1 MCIWGPGRNICMQ
14 MTESG
19 SNRGSTGP
27 HPTVSGA
34 SRLIQSDLSRYNVQI
49 TQIMWNQK
57 CCEDFL
63 ESPGLLLLGVDIPI
77 PQSIKP
83 KLSACFHIKRS
94 KSETYIDLFLQS
106 FISQFENPKKLE
118 RCSCWWWLYAWWVT
132 AANTSLSHKNCI
144 RLPTM
149 RPFGSLTLKSSLCI
163 SPLRFSKRA
172 FVRGNTCTEL

>member
-19 SNRGSTGP
+19 SNRGSIGP

-34 SRLIQSDLSRYNVQI
+34 SRLIQSDLSRHNTQT
-49 TQIMWNQK
+49 TQIMCNQK

-63 ESPGLLLLGVDIPI
+63 EYPGLLLLGVDIPM
-77 PQSIKP
+77 PQSIKS

-94 KSETYIDLFLQS
+94 KNETYRLFLQLS
-106 FISQFENPKKLE
+106 IGQFENPKKLE
-118 RCSCWWWLYAWWVT
+118 RCSYWWWLYAWWVT

-144 RLPTM
+144 MLPTM